1 MKFLVKLLLGVII
14 VFTLCMG
21 FLRLMCL
28 FYPNTYKLQV
38 SEYSRKYDV
47 STELVYGVI
56 RAESKFDAHAVSD
69 KGAKGLMQIMEP
81 TGNWAAESIGLTD
94 VDLFDV
100 DTNIEIGCFYLSYLL
115 DKYDGNTRCAIAA
128 YNAGQTNVDKWLMV
142 KEYSEDGKNL
152 DKIPFR
158 ETEKYVDK
166 VLENIKKYSFLY

>member
-1 MKFLVKLLLGVII
+1 VKFLVKILLGVII
-14 VFTLCMG
+14 VFTLCIG

-38 SEYSRKYDV
+38 SEYSRKYDI

-56 RAESKFDAHAVSD
+56 RAESKFDARAVSD

-81 TGNWAAESIGLTD
+81 TGDWAAESIGLKNI
-94 VDLFDV
+94 DLFDP

-115 DKYDGNTRCAIAA
+115 DKYDGNARCAIAA
-128 YNAGQTNVDKWLMV
+128 YNAGQTNVDKWLET
-142 KEYSEDGKNL
+142 KEYSKDGKNL
-152 DKIPFR
+152 DVIPFP
-158 ETEKYVDK
+158 ETERYVEK